1 MRLKDAYYKE
11 FCNIRNAWL
20 VKDPGG
26 IIFAAFRE
34 EEPATIQVKLL
45 NKELAIIDYAKL
57 VKDMGDNLRNLD
69 YRLEKIEE
77 AIDESR
83 KRHLYN
89 L

>member
-1 MRLKDAYYKE
+1 MRSEDTYYKE

-20 VKDPGG
+20 IKDPGG

-34 EEPATIQVKLL
+34 EGPATIQVMLL

-57 VKDMGDNLRNLD
+57 VRDIGDNLRNLD
-69 YRLEKIEE
+69 YRLGKIEE